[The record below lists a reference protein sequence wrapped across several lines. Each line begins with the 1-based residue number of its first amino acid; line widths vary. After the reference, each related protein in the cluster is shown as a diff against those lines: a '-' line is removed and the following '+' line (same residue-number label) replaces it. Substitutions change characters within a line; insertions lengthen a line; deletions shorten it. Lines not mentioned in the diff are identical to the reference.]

1 MRVLAGMAIIPII
14 LVIFV
19 AFITFNIF
27 VAVTGI
33 ISLVLLIK
41 RIKTKKKSSVQV
53 VVSILFILSAII
65 LAILWSLALYPDFY
79 GQGLSSI
86 VNGKEVAAIEYRDI
100 DAIEKYL
107 DDGWMIDESQDELIK
122 NLMEEEYSAYY
133 DDVEECNRID
143 EEKLRILDLLLEYGY
158 DENSTVEAGLE
169 ESTLLTYATTVGM
182 YEAVEIL
189 LKHGANVND
198 LKNEQGTI
206 LHMMWLIFPTN
217 TDVNK
222 LKLFINNGVDSSI
235 VNEEGITGKEHLEH
249 QIKQERENFEN
260 ADDSSYDL
268 EAIEELEQLIN
279 KMN

>member
-1 MRVLAGMAIIPII
+1 MRVLGGMAMQPIL
-14 LVIFV
+14 LVILV

-235 VNEEGITGKEHLEH
+235 VNDEGITGKEHLEH